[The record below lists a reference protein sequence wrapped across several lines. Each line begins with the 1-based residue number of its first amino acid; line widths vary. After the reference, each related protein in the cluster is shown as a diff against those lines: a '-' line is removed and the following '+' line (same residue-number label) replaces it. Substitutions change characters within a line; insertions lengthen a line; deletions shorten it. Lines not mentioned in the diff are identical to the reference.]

1 MPVNNIAGNSLLLRE
16 VPHLHCI
23 QPRPDAFRVRLA
35 HHRFLR
41 PARSNSK
48 AVGGTQPTAL
58 PSSYTCPLMR
68 APHARWTSTVKCCLL
83 RFFTA
88 SKCRIANIGGG

>member
-68 APHARWTSTVKCCLL
+68 APHARWTVEIYGEVLPATV
-83 RFFTA
+83 FYG
-88 SKCRIANIGGG
+88 IQM